1 MTTFASG
8 TTASNA
14 RDGLTRDA
22 LTVLQ
27 PGFTGTTA
35 PDWLLRRLGEG
46 LASVGLFGR
55 NIASPE
61 QLAALTAQ
69 LRAERDDVLVAI
81 DEEGGD
87 VTRLEVRTGSSF
99 PGNHALGAVDDVAL
113 TEEVAR
119 ELGRRLAAC
128 GVNLNWAPSADVNSN
143 PANPVIGV
151 RSFGAGTDLVARHT
165 AAYVTGLQAA
175 GVAAC
180 TKHFPG
186 HGDTAVD
193 SHHALPRIDAD
204 LSVLQARELVP
215 FRAAIAAGSRA
226 VMSAHILV
234 PALDPERPATLS
246 RRILTG
252 LLREELGYEGLIV
265 TDGMEMQAIA
275 ATYGIERGSVL
286 AIAAG
291 ADAIC
296 VGGGL
301 ADDDTVRRLRDALV
315 SAVRSGEL
323 SEERLADAANRV
335 RALAEWT
342 ASAAAA
348 RKAATNGLNGSNT
361 SNIGGGTGGASG
373 SSGVNGTHG
382 SDVTG
387 GANGTGGAD
396 GPAAASG
403 LAGSDG
409 GTDVTGGANAS
420 GREGSDGGTDVTGAA
435 NASGPEGPD
444 GGTDGAA
451 EGAVEVG
458 LVAARRA
465 LTVTRSASHTP
476 LPGAPY
482 VAAFTPVAN
491 IAVGDETP
499 WGVAAEL
506 ARLLPGT
513 ETGSFSGEDAGSE
526 ALAAADGR
534 PLVAVVRDEHRH
546 PWMGAALDTLLASRP
561 DTVVVEMGVP
571 QSAPRGALHIAT
583 HGAARVC
590 GRAAAEVIAG
600 A

>member
-8 TTASNA
+8 TDT
-14 RDGLTRDA
+14 LTRDA

-55 NIASPE
+55 NITSPE

-87 VTRLEVRTGSSF
+87 VTRLEVRSGSSF
-99 PGNHALGAVDDVAL
+99 PGNHALGAVDDVGL
-113 TEEVAR
+113 THAVAA

-143 PANPVIGV
+143 PATPVIGV
-151 RSFGAGTDLVARHT
+151 RSFGASSDLVARHT
-165 AAYVTGLQAA
+165 AAYVTGLQSA

-186 HGDTAVD
+186 HGDTAID

-204 LSVLQARELVP
+204 RSVLLERELRP
-215 FRAAIAAGSRA
+215 FRAAIAAGTRA
-226 VMSAHILV
+226 VMTAHILV
-234 PALDPERPATLS
+234 PALDRDRPATLS
-246 RRILTG
+246 HPVLTV
-252 LLREELGYEGLIV
+252 LLRGELGYTGLIV
-265 TDGMEMQAIA
+265 TDGMEMRAIA
-275 ATYGIERGSVL
+275 GTYGIERGSVL
-286 AIAAG
+286 AVAAG

-301 ADDDTVRRLRDALV
+301 ADDETVRRLRDALV

-323 SEERLADAANRV
+323 PEERLAQAAERV
-335 RALAEWT
+335 RTLAHWT
-342 ASAAAA
+342 AA
-348 RKAATNGLNGSNT
+348 
-361 SNIGGGTGGASG
+361 
-373 SSGVNGTHG
+373 
-382 SDVTG
+382 
-387 GANGTGGAD
+387 
-396 GPAAASG
+396 
-403 LAGSDG
+403 
-409 GTDVTGGANAS
+409 
-420 GREGSDGGTDVTGAA
+420 GAA
-435 NASGPEGPD
+435 DTQPTADE
-444 GGTDGAA
+444 
-451 EGAVEVG
+451 EVG
-458 LVAARRA
+458 LRAARRA
-465 LTVTRSASHTP
+465 LRLTGADFTP
-476 LPGAPY
+476 LSAAPY
-482 VAAFTPVAN
+482 VAAFTPLAN

-506 ARLLPGT
+506 TRLLPGT
-513 ETGSFSGEDAGSE
+513 ETGSFAGEDAGL
-526 ALAAADGR
+526 ATLAAAGPR
-534 PLVAVVRDEHRH
+534 RIVAVVRDEHRH
-546 PWMGAALDTLLASRP
+546 PWMAAALDTVLRTRP
-561 DTVVVEMGVP
+561 DTVVVEMGLP
-571 QSAPRGALHIAT
+571 QAPARGALHIAT

>member
-1 MTTFASG
+1 MTTLASG
-8 TTASNA
+8 TTASDSVK
-14 RDGLTRDA
+14 DGLTRDA

-27 PGFTGTTA
+27 PGFPGTTA

-61 QLAALTAQ
+61 QLSSLTAQ
-69 LRAERDDVLVAI
+69 LRSERDDVLVAI

-87 VTRLEVRTGSSF
+87 VTRLEARTGSSF
-99 PGNHALGAVDDVAL
+99 PGNHALGAVDDVDL
-113 TEEVAR
+113 TRAVAH

-143 PANPVIGV
+143 PSNPVIGV
-151 RSFGAGTDLVARHT
+151 RSFGADPELVARHT
-165 AAYVTGLQAA
+165 AAYVTGLQSA

-193 SHHALPRIDAD
+193 SHHALPRIDAE
-204 LSVLQARELVP
+204 STVLEHRELLP

-234 PALDPERPATLS
+234 PTLDPDHPATLS
-246 RRILTG
+246 LRILTE
-252 LLREELGYEGLIV
+252 LLRGQLAYDGLIV

-301 ADDDTVRRLRDALV
+301 ADDETVRRLRDALV
-315 SAVRSGEL
+315 GAVRSGDLPED
-323 SEERLADAANRV
+323 RLAEAAERV
-335 RALAEWT
+335 RGLARWT
-342 ASAAAA
+342 ASGAAAA
-348 RKAATNGLNGSNT
+348 LEAEADAQTGSA
-361 SNIGGGTGGASG
+361 SAGG
-373 SSGVNGTHG
+373 
-382 SDVTG
+382 VTRV
-387 GANGTGGAD
+387 D
-396 GPAAASG
+396 I
-403 LAGSDG
+403 
-409 GTDVTGGANAS
+409 
-420 GREGSDGGTDVTGAA
+420 
-435 NASGPEGPD
+435 
-444 GGTDGAA
+444 
-451 EGAVEVG
+451 G

-465 LTVTRSASHTP
+465 LTVTGADDFTP
-476 LPGAPY
+476 LTEPPY
-482 VAAFTPVAN
+482 VALLTPVAN

-513 ETGSFSGEDAGSE
+513 ETGGFAGEDAGGVVLE
-526 ALAAADGR
+526 AAGTR
-534 PLVAVVRDEHRH
+534 RIVVVVRDEHRH
-546 PWMGAALDTLLASRP
+546 PWMADALDTLLAARP

-571 QSAPRGALHIAT
+571 QAPPRGALHIAT

-590 GRAAAEVIAG
+590 GHAAAEVIAG